1 MPTDGASQIQDK
13 NESQAKGT
21 YESKQWMGICQAEAE
36 SKGIHTRMGGLLSS
50 SQYEATASENGR
62 MAAQT
67 NTYVYMEVL
76 EESQDEDCQSRKVW
90 YR

>member
-1 MPTDGASQIQDK
+1 
-13 NESQAKGT
+13 
-21 YESKQWMGICQAEAE
+21 
-36 SKGIHTRMGGLLSS
+36 MGGLLSS
-50 SQYEATASENGR
+50 CQYEATASENGR